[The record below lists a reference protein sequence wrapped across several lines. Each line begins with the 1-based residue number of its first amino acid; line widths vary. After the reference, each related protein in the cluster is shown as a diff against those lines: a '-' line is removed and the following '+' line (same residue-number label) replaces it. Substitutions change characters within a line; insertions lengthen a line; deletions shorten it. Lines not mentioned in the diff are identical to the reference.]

1 MAATPEPL
9 PHARGRRSTEA
20 QSPTASAGA
29 ASAGITPL
37 LLVAAMISAISGL
50 LYGYDTGI
58 ISGAL
63 LRISD
68 EFGIGS
74 SMKQVI
80 AASILA
86 GAVIGALTCSRL
98 SERHGRHRT
107 ILLICAVFIIGA
119 LACAVAPSAATLSA
133 ARVLLGFA
141 SAERRRRCRCTSPSW
156 RRLSAAGGSS

>member
-9 PHARGRRSTEA
+9 SHARTRRSADA
-20 QSPTASAGA
+20 QAPA
-29 ASAGITPL
+29 ASAAAAGTTPL

-141 SAERRRRCRCTSPSW
+141 V
-156 RRLSAAGGSS
+156 GGATQTVPM